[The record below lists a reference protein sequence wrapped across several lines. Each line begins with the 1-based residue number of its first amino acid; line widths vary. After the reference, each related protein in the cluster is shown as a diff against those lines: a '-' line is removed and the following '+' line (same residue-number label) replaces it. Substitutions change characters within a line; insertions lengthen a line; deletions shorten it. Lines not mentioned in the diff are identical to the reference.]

1 MNILPIPAI
10 DIIEGQCVRLQ
21 KGDYATSRVYAQDP
35 VEMAQRFEDLGF
47 TRLHLVDL
55 DGAKSRHVV
64 NDNVLRGITR
74 ATRLVVDFGG
84 GVKTDDDLQKV
95 FDAGASMATCGSI
108 AVTQPDT
115 VLEWLQRYGADRLV
129 LGADVKDGRIS
140 INGWKEDAPVELDE
154 FLKLYMEKGTR
165 NVLCT
170 DISRDGMLQGTATGM
185 YSNLMKA
192 YPNMHL
198 IASGGVSSIEDI
210 AELERAGVPAV
221 VFGKAIY
228 EGRIDIHELLKR
240 FPQDNKQCRESLKE
254 GAC

>member
-55 DGAKSRHVV
+55 DGARNRHVV

-115 VLEWLQRYGADRLV
+115 VLEWLQRYGADRLPDP
-129 LGADVKDGRIS
+129 LLA
-140 INGWKEDAPVELDE
+140 
-154 FLKLYMEKGTR
+154 
-165 NVLCT
+165 
-170 DISRDGMLQGTATGM
+170 
-185 YSNLMKA
+185 
-192 YPNMHL
+192 
-198 IASGGVSSIEDI
+198 
-210 AELERAGVPAV
+210 AG
-221 VFGKAIY
+221 
-228 EGRIDIHELLKR
+228 
-240 FPQDNKQCRESLKE
+240 
-254 GAC
+254 